1 MKPKSTELVSTSKSS
16 YKPLK
21 DITAL
26 IRKATRESYPGV
38 PYLTESI
45 EVEDEMGLASIDA
58 EGMDWLELSL
68 LVMNQHVSIPY
79 KTQLVL
85 LGYGVVI
92 PAHQEM
98 H

>member
-1 MKPKSTELVSTSKSS
+1 
-16 YKPLK
+16 
-21 DITAL
+21 
-26 IRKATRESYPGV
+26 
-38 PYLTESI
+38 
-45 EVEDEMGLASIDA
+45 MGLASIDA

-68 LVMNQHVSIPY
+68 LVMNQHITIPY